1 MKDSLFHSLQTSLC
15 KDASRRDDEIRE
27 AAERSLGAK
36 FATFVRVAAGNS
48 SVNFKACESDGK
60 NHLVRFFRE
69 KARPPL
75 EILHLVAG
83 RLVPGA
89 SFGGGSFPV
98 GNGWHVCAFEWR
110 EGENVDPALLTDAQI
125 ASLAKAYREFSDT
138 LGKAA
143 GLPADRDLS
152 CLCAGIA
159 PRPIHG
165 DMHFKNVFFEG
176 DEATSFFDLEKI
188 RLGFPTEDLL
198 RYFIHAAERTRFWR
212 FARMAAIKR
221 NFAKLVRVS
230 GCPASAWLAAIDLYV
245 ERKREHRAAKSR
257 SRILLAMEDFFRGGL
272 YRSFRRIAVS
282 APQRSSRAPSRFRG
296 R

>member
-1 MKDSLFHSLQTSLC
+1 MVKYCRMEDRQSKPLSSLPIGG
-15 KDASRRDDEIRE
+15 KDA
-27 AAERSLGAK
+27 ERAFG
-36 FATFVRVAAGNS
+36 ATFVSFTRIEAGNS
-48 SVNFKACESDGK
+48 SFNFKAVEPDGRT
-60 NHLVRFFRE
+60 HLVRFFRDN
-69 KARPPL
+69 ARPPL
-75 EILHLVAG
+75 EVLHLVAG

-98 GNGWHVCAFEWR
+98 GNGWNVCAFEWR
-110 EGENVDPALLTDAQI
+110 EGKSVDPAKTTDAQI
-125 ASLAKAYREFSDT
+125 ASLAKAYREFSGA
-138 LGKAA
+138 LGNVA
-143 GLPADRDLS
+143 GLSADRDL
-152 CLCAGIA
+152 LRFRAGIA

-212 FARMAAIKR
+212 VGRMAAIKR

-230 GCPASAWLAAIDLYV
+230 GHPASAWLAAVDIYV

-257 SRILLAMEDFFRGGL
+257 SRILFAIEDFFRGGL

-282 APQRSSRAPSRFRG
+282 AP
-296 R
+296 